1 MAIDLDKLQQLLNHK
16 FSDPDLVRLALTH
29 RSANKLNN
37 ERLEFLGDT
46 ILNSIISQYL
56 FLKFP
61 NEKEGLLTR
70 MRSHLVKGE
79 TLTKKANEL
88 GIIEFIKLS
97 KGTANLSENRKFS
110 ILEGSIESIIGAV
123 FLDSNWDSVQ
133 AFILNLFKQE
143 LSNIGADQ
151 EFRDSKTE
159 LQELLQ
165 SKGLKPPKYLTT
177 ESKHGFSCQINLDD
191 KEFEASGSS
200 KRQAEIVV
208 AKEALNHLKS
218 KNA

>member
-1 MAIDLDKLQQLLNHK
+1 MELKTIEARLGYVFKNTELLE
-16 FSDPDLVRLALTH
+16 LALVHKSSNNT
-29 RSANKLNN
+29 SNN

-70 MRSHLVKGE
+70 MRSHIVKGE

-88 GIIEFIKLS
+88 GIIDFIKLS

-123 FLDSNWDSVQ
+123 FLDSNWDTVQ
-133 AFILNLFKQE
+133 AFILNLFKQD
-143 LSNIGADQ
+143 LSNIDVDQ

-165 SKGLKPPKYLTT
+165 SKGLEPPKYVTT
-177 ESKHGFSCQINLDD
+177 ESKLGFTCMINLDN
-191 KEFEASGSS
+191 KEFVASGSS
-200 KRQAEIVV
+200 KRQSEILV
-208 AKEALNHLKS
+208 AKEALNYLKS

>member
-1 MAIDLDKLQQLLNHK
+1 MELKTIESRLEYVFKNSELLE
-16 FSDPDLVRLALTH
+16 LALVHKSSNNT
-29 RSANKLNN
+29 SNN

-177 ESKHGFSCQINLDD
+177 ESKYGFSCQINLDD

>member
-1 MAIDLDKLQQLLNHK
+1 MELKTIEARLGYVFKNTELLE
-16 FSDPDLVRLALTH
+16 LALVHKSSNNT
-29 RSANKLNN
+29 SNN

-70 MRSHLVKGE
+70 MRSHIVKGE
-79 TLTKKANEL
+79 TLTKRANEL
-88 GIIEFIKLS
+88 GIIDFIKLS
-97 KGTANLSENRKFS
+97 KGTANLSKNRKFS

-123 FLDSNWDSVQ
+123 FLDSNWDTVQ
-133 AFILNLFKQE
+133 AFILNLFKQD
-143 LSNIGADQ
+143 LLNIDVDQ

-165 SKGLKPPKYLTT
+165 SKGFKPPKYITT
-177 ESKHGFSCQINLDD
+177 ESKLGFTCEINLDN
-191 KEFEASGSS
+191 KEFIASGSS
-200 KRQAEIVV
+200 KRQSEILV

>member
-1 MAIDLDKLQQLLNHK
+1 MELKTIEARLGYVFKNTELLE
-16 FSDPDLVRLALTH
+16 LALVHKSSNNT
-29 RSANKLNN
+29 SNN

-70 MRSHLVKGE
+70 MRSHIVKGE

-88 GIIEFIKLS
+88 GIIDFIKLS
-97 KGTANLSENRKFS
+97 KGTANLSKNRKFS

-123 FLDSNWDSVQ
+123 FLDSNWDTVQ
-133 AFILNLFKQE
+133 AFILNLFKQD
-143 LSNIGADQ
+143 LLNIDVNQ

-165 SKGLKPPKYLTT
+165 SKGFKPPKYITT
-177 ESKHGFSCQINLDD
+177 ESKLGFTCEINLDN
-191 KEFEASGSS
+191 KEFIASGSS
-200 KRQAEIVV
+200 KRQSEILV
-208 AKEALNHLKS
+208 AKQALNHLKS

>member
-1 MAIDLDKLQQLLNHK
+1 MELKTIETRLGYVFNNTELLE
-16 FSDPDLVRLALTH
+16 LALVH
-29 RSANKLNN
+29 KSSNNISNN

-70 MRSHLVKGE
+70 MRSHIVKGE

-88 GIIEFIKLS
+88 GIIDFIKLS

-123 FLDSNWDSVQ
+123 FLDSNWDTVQ
-133 AFILNLFKQE
+133 AFILNLFKQD
-143 LSNIGADQ
+143 LSNIDVDQ

-165 SKGLKPPKYLTT
+165 SRGFKAPKYVTT
-177 ESKHGFSCQINLDD
+177 ESKLGFTCEINLDN
-191 KEFEASGSS
+191 KEFVASGSS
-200 KRQAEIVV
+200 KRQSEILV

>member
-1 MAIDLDKLQQLLNHK
+1 MSLKILESKIGYKFKNIELLDLATAHK
-16 FSDPDLVRLALTH
+16 SSNNTI
-29 RSANKLNN
+29 NN
-37 ERLEFLGDT
+37 ERLEFLGDS
-46 ILNSIISQYL
+46 ILNSIISRYL
-56 FLKFP
+56 FLNFP

-70 MRSHLVKGE
+70 MRSHIVKGE
-79 TLTKKANEL
+79 TLTKKATEL
-88 GIIEFIKLS
+88 ELIEHIKLS
-97 KGTANLSENRKFS
+97 KGTANLSEDRKHS
-110 ILEGSIESIIGAV
+110 ILEGLIESIIGAV
-123 FLDSNWDSVQ
+123 FLDSNWDQVDI
-133 AFILNLFKQE
+133 FILDLFKTE
-143 LSNIGADQ
+143 LSQIGSDQ

-165 SKGLKPPKYLTT
+165 SKGLKPPKYLTS

>member
-1 MAIDLDKLQQLLNHK
+1 MELKTIESRLEYVFKNSELLE
-16 FSDPDLVRLALTH
+16 LALVHKSSNNT
-29 RSANKLNN
+29 SNN

-165 SKGLKPPKYLTT
+165 SKGFKPPKYLNS

-200 KRQAEIVV
+200 KRQAEIAV
-208 AKEALNHLKS
+208 AKEALNYLKS

>member
-1 MAIDLDKLQQLLNHK
+1 MELKTIESRLEYVFKNSELLE
-16 FSDPDLVRLALTH
+16 LALVHKSSNNT
-29 RSANKLNN
+29 SNN

-165 SKGLKPPKYLTT
+165 SKGLKPPKYLTS

-200 KRQAEIVV
+200 KRQAEIAA
-208 AKEALNHLKS
+208 AKEALNYLKS

>member
-1 MAIDLDKLQQLLNHK
+1 MELKTIESRLGYVFKNSELLE
-16 FSDPDLVRLALTH
+16 LALVHKSSNNT
-29 RSANKLNN
+29 SNN

-165 SKGLKPPKYLTT
+165 SKGLKPPKYLTS

-200 KRQAEIVV
+200 KRQAEIAA
-208 AKEALNHLKS
+208 AKEALNYLKS

>member
-1 MAIDLDKLQQLLNHK
+1 MELKTIEARLGYVFKNTELLE
-16 FSDPDLVRLALTH
+16 LALVHKSSNNT
-29 RSANKLNN
+29 SNN

-70 MRSHLVKGE
+70 MRSHIVKGE

-88 GIIEFIKLS
+88 GIIDFIKLS
-97 KGTANLSENRKFS
+97 KGTANLSKNRKFS

-123 FLDSNWDSVQ
+123 FLDSNWDTVQ
-133 AFILNLFKQE
+133 AFILNLFKQD
-143 LSNIGADQ
+143 LSNIDVDQ

-165 SKGLKPPKYLTT
+165 SKGLEPPKYITT
-177 ESKHGFSCQINLDD
+177 ESKLGFTCEINLDN
-191 KEFEASGSS
+191 KEFIASGSS
-200 KRQAEIVV
+200 KRQSEILV

>member
-1 MAIDLDKLQQLLNHK
+1 MELKTIEARLGYVFNNTELLE
-16 FSDPDLVRLALTH
+16 LALVH
-29 RSANKLNN
+29 KSSNNISNN

-70 MRSHLVKGE
+70 MRSHIVKGE

-88 GIIEFIKLS
+88 GIIDFIKLS

-133 AFILNLFKQE
+133 AFILNLFKQD
-143 LSNIGADQ
+143 LSNIDVDQ

-165 SKGLKPPKYLTT
+165 SKGLEPPKYITT
-177 ESKHGFSCQINLDD
+177 ESKLGFTCEINLDN
-191 KEFEASGSS
+191 KEFVASGSS
-200 KRQAEIVV
+200 KRQSEILV